1 MKKTIKQVGLIA
13 LTSCM
18 VMSCASIGT
27 VDERWSDYSSWTM
40 ITKDRV
46 ITGDPTGSL
55 GDVHEGLKGY
65 REVYVNDVG
74 LTVNQGDAPYR
85 YPVGTVL
92 VKEQYKDKTGWEKKK
107 SPNLTI
113 MVKVSDIDE
122 EEEENWRFSTGLNK
136 KAVKNTF
143 CFDCHAAAL
152 NDDIVFT
159 NNDFFKAK

>member
-1 MKKTIKQVGLIA
+1 MKKTVKQIAFLALIG
-13 LTSCM
+13 CM
-18 VMSCASIGT
+18 AVACAKIGK
-27 VDERWSDYSSWTM
+27 VDERWSDYQSWTM
-40 ITKDRV
+40 ITEDRV
-46 ITGDPTGSL
+46 ITGDPTGAL

-74 LTVNQGDAPYR
+74 LEVNQGSGPYR

-92 VKEQYKDKTGWEKKK
+92 VKEQYKNKAAWEKKK

-113 MVKVSDIDE
+113 MVKVSDIEE
-122 EEEENWRFSTGLNK
+122 EEEENWRFSTGLTK

-159 NNDFFKAK
+159 NGNFFNKK